1 MDVPRKVSRRS
12 RRRGRRLSYCF
23 SCQLVNIFYV
33 AILLQQLFISWLTDC
48 YVLSQKADK
57 VENLIKN
64 YINKVKVIISPYK
77 DYTKPVRHSVD

>member
-33 AILLQQLFISWLTDC
+33 AILLQQLFIS
-48 YVLSQKADK
+48 
-57 VENLIKN
+57 
-64 YINKVKVIISPYK
+64 
-77 DYTKPVRHSVD
+77 